1 MRVDYS
7 RLPNKVAMKLGTNS
21 SDSANNEGLRDNSD
35 SMVNP
40 ARELAGVSPF
50 RLQLSH
56 CHALGE
62 VTAIFATDPP
72 RQFRLV
78 LIKPSHYDDDGYV
91 IQWFRSSMPSNS
103 LAAVYGLAM
112 DCAARRVLGAYTMI
126 TVDAYDETN
135 TRIWPARIARDIAQ
149 AGGGLVGLVGVQ
161 SNQYPRAMDLARR
174 FRKLGL
180 DVAIG
185 GFHVSGTL
193 AMLPTITPELQQAI
207 DLGIVLYAGEA
218 EDGLEALLCDAAI
231 GKLRPLYNHMAKLP
245 NLAGVP
251 VPWLPLDRV
260 ARTAGRMTTFDA
272 GRGCPFQCSFCTIIN
287 VQGRVSRRRTADDV
301 EAIIRHN
308 AARGVQSF
316 FITDDNFARNKDW
329 EAIFDRMIVLRE
341 QHGFGIKLT
350 IQVDTLCHRIP
361 NFIDKAGRAGVVRV
375 FIGLESINPDN
386 LLAAKKKQNRI
397 AEYRDMLLAWKRIRA
412 VIWAGYII
420 GFPADTPAT
429 VMRDIRIIQNELPID
444 FLEFFILT
452 PLPGSEDH
460 QKLALAGV
468 AMDDDL
474 NRYDTFHV
482 VTAHSTMSRGEWE
495 QTYWAAWRTYYT
507 FAHMSTLMRRAAGTG
522 ISLGKMLTMLLSFW
536 SLSLVEHTH
545 PLEGGYLRR
554 KVRTERRPGLPV
566 VPAWRFWPGFAVNLV
581 VKHARMGMM
590 ATRLVMLRRRLKRDP
605 APRDYRDLALTPVGD
620 GDTLELLTVTEAV
633 RVAARAKLRPRAVAH

>member
-1 MRVDYS
+1 
-7 RLPNKVAMKLGTNS
+7 
-21 SDSANNEGLRDNSD
+21 
-35 SMVNP
+35 MVI
-40 ARELAGVSPF
+40 
-50 RLQLSH
+50 
-56 CHALGE
+56 
-62 VTAIFATDPP
+62 TATVPR

-112 DCAARRVLGAYTMI
+112 DCAARQVLGADTAI

-135 TRIWPARIARDIAQ
+135 TRLRPERIARDIAQ
-149 AGGGLVGLVGVQ
+149 AGAGMVGFVGVQ
-161 SNQYPRAMDLARR
+161 SNQYPRALDLARR
-174 FRKLGL
+174 FRKLGV

-193 AMLPTITPELQQAI
+193 AMLPEITPELQEAM

-218 EDGLEALLCDAAI
+218 EEGLEALLCDAAA
-231 GKLRPLYNHMAKLP
+231 GTLRPLYNHMANLP

-251 VPWLPLDRV
+251 IPYLPPDRV

-301 EAIIRHN
+301 EAIVRHN
-308 AARGVQSF
+308 AAQGVQSF

-329 EAIFDRMIVLRE
+329 EPIFDRLIALRE
-341 QHGFGIKLT
+341 QHGFSIKLT

-361 NFIDKAGRAGVVRV
+361 RFIEKAGRAGVVRV
-375 FIGLESINPDN
+375 FIGLESINPDS

-397 AEYRDMLLAWKRIRA
+397 AEYRDMLLAWKHIRA

-429 VMRDIRIIQNELPID
+429 VMRDIRIIQHELPID
-444 FLEFFILT
+444 FLEFFVLT

-460 QKLALAGV
+460 QKLAAAGTE
-468 AMDDDL
+468 MDADL

-482 VTAHSTMSRGEWE
+482 VTGHATMSRAEWE

-507 FAHMSTLMRRAAGTG
+507 FEHMRTLMRRAAATR
-522 ISLGKMLTMLLSFW
+522 ISLGKMLSMLLSFW
-536 SLSLVEHTH
+536 SLSLVERTH

-554 KVRTERRPGLPV
+554 KVRTERRPGMPI
-566 VPAWRFWPGFAVNLV
+566 VPAWRFWPGFAVDLAAKHLQMAAMAARLLLV
-581 VKHARMGMM
+581 
-590 ATRLVMLRRRLKRDP
+590 RRSLKRDP
-605 APRDYRDLALTPVGD
+605 AARDYRDLALTPVGD
-620 GDTLELLTVTEAV
+620 GEDLELLTVTEAA
-633 RVAARAKLRPRAVAH
+633 RAAARTRLRKLEPAG

>member
-1 MRVDYS
+1 M
-7 RLPNKVAMKLGTNS
+7 
-21 SDSANNEGLRDNSD
+21 ANTG
-35 SMVNP
+35 P
-40 ARELAGVSPF
+40 
-50 RLQLSH
+50 
-56 CHALGE
+56 
-62 VTAIFATDPP
+62 T

-112 DCAARRVLGAYTMI
+112 DCAARRVLGADTAI
-126 TVDAYDETN
+126 VVDAYDETN
-135 TRIWPARIARDIAQ
+135 TRLRPERIARDIRA
-149 AGGGLVGLVGVQ
+149 AGAGMVGMVGVQ

-174 FRKLGL
+174 FRAFGI

-193 AMLPTITPELQQAI
+193 SMLPSITPELQKAM

-218 EDGLEALLCDAAI
+218 EDGLEALLRDAAA
-231 GKLRPLYNHMAKLP
+231 GTLQPLYNHMANLP

-251 VPWLPLDRV
+251 IPWLPSDRV

-301 EAIIRHN
+301 EAIVRHN
-308 AARGVQSF
+308 AAQGIQSY

-329 EAIFDRMIVLRE
+329 EPIFDRLIALRE
-341 QHGFGIKLT
+341 REGFSIKLT

-361 NFIDKAGRAGVVRV
+361 HFIEKAGRAGVVRV
-375 FIGLESINPDN
+375 FIGLESINPDS

-397 AEYRDMLLAWKRIRA
+397 AEYCDMLLAWKRIRA

-420 GFPADTPAT
+420 GFPADTPET
-429 VMRDIRIIQNELPID
+429 VARDIRIIQHELPID
-444 FLEFFILT
+444 FLEFFVLT

-460 QKLALAGV
+460 QKLALADV
-468 AMDDDL
+468 AMDADL

-482 VTAHSTMSRGEWE
+482 VTAQATMSRAEWE
-495 QTYWAAWRTYYT
+495 NTYWAAWRTYYT
-507 FAHMSTLMRRAAGTG
+507 FAHMCTLMRRDAATR
-522 ISLGKMLTMLLSFW
+522 ISLGKMLGMLLSFW
-536 SLSLVEHTH
+536 GLSLIEGTH

-554 KVRTERRPGLPV
+554 KMRTERRPGLPI
-566 VPAWRFWPGFAVNLV
+566 VPAWRFWPTFAADLA
-581 VKHARMGMM
+581 VKHVHMGIMAAR
-590 ATRLVMLRRRLKRDP
+590 LLMLRRRLKRDP
-605 APRDYRDLALTPVGD
+605 EAAAYRDLALTPVSDEG
-620 GDTLELLTVTEAV
+620 TLELLTSTE
-633 RVAARAKLRPRAVAH
+633 AARAAARARLRPMAVAG

>member
-1 MRVDYS
+1 
-7 RLPNKVAMKLGTNS
+7 
-21 SDSANNEGLRDNSD
+21 
-35 SMVNP
+35 
-40 ARELAGVSPF
+40 
-50 RLQLSH
+50 
-56 CHALGE
+56 
-62 VTAIFATDPP
+62 
-72 RQFRLV
+72 
-78 LIKPSHYDDDGYV
+78 
-91 IQWFRSSMPSNS
+91 MPSNS
-103 LAAVYGLAM
+103 LAAVYGLAT
-112 DCAARRVLGAYTMI
+112 DCAARQVLGADTAI
-126 TVDAYDETN
+126 VVDVYDETN
-135 TRIWPARIARDIAQ
+135 TRIRPERIAGDITQ
-149 AGGGLVGLVGVQ
+149 AGAGIVGLVGVQ

-174 FRKLGL
+174 FRALGI

-193 AMLPTITPELQQAI
+193 AMLPAITPELQAAI
-207 DLGIVLYAGEA
+207 DLGIVIYAGEA
-218 EDGLEALLCDAAI
+218 EDGLEALLRDAANGTLQPI
-231 GKLRPLYNHMAKLP
+231 YNHMATLP

-251 VPWLPLDRV
+251 IPTLPPDRV

-308 AARGVQSF
+308 AAHGVQSF

-329 EAIFDRMIVLRE
+329 EPIFDRLIALRE
-341 QHGFGIKLT
+341 QHGFSIKLT

-361 NFIDKAGRAGVVRV
+361 RFIEKAGRAGVVRV
-375 FIGLESINPDN
+375 FIGLESINPDS

-429 VMRDIRIIQNELPID
+429 VARDIRIIQNELPID
-444 FLEFFILT
+444 FLEFFVLT

-460 QKLALAGV
+460 QKLALAGA
-468 AMDDDL
+468 AMDADL

-482 VTAHSTMSRGEWE
+482 VTAHATMSRGEWE

-507 FAHMSTLMRRAAGTG
+507 FDHMCTLMRRAAATR
-522 ISLGKMLTMLLSFW
+522 ISLGKMLSMLLSFW
-536 SLSLVEHTH
+536 GLSLVEHTH

-554 KVRTERRPGLPV
+554 KVRTERRPGLPI
-566 VPAWRFWPGFAVNLV
+566 VPAWRFWPNYAVDLLVKHIRIGKMAARLLV
-581 VKHARMGMM
+581 VRH
-590 ATRLVMLRRRLKRDP
+590 RLKRDH
-605 APRDYRDLALTPVGD
+605 AAREYRDLALTPVSD
-620 GDTLELLTVTEAV
+620 DNTLELFTATETA
-633 RVAARAKLRPRAVAH
+633 RRASRAKLRPLANAR

>member
-1 MRVDYS
+1 MAYPWTMIASVIVLWLHWRRDLI
-7 RLPNKVAMKLGTNS
+7 RLA
-21 SDSANNEGLRDNSD
+21 A
-35 SMVNP
+35 
-40 ARELAGVSPF
+40 VS
-50 RLQLSH
+50 L
-56 CHALGE
+56 C
-62 VTAIFATDPP
+62 

-112 DCAARRVLGAYTMI
+112 DCATRQVLGPDTAI
-126 TVDAYDETN
+126 LVDAYDETN
-135 TRIWPARIARDIAQ
+135 TRVRPERIIRDITQ
-149 AGGGLVGLVGVQ
+149 AGAGMVGMVGVQ

-174 FRKLGL
+174 FRGRGI

-193 AMLPTITPELQQAI
+193 AMLPAITPELQEAM

-218 EDGLEALLCDAAI
+218 EDGLEVLLRDAASSA
-231 GKLRPLYNHMAKLP
+231 LRPLYNHMATLP

-251 VPWLPLDRV
+251 LPYLPPDRV

-301 EAIIRHN
+301 EAIIRRN
-308 AARGVQSF
+308 AAHGVKSF

-329 EAIFDRMIVLRE
+329 EPIFDRLIALRE
-341 QHGFGIKLT
+341 QDSFNIKLT

-361 NFIDKAGRAGVVRV
+361 RFIEKAARAGVVRV
-375 FIGLESINPDN
+375 FIGLESINPDS

-429 VMRDIRIIQNELPID
+429 IMRDIRIIQDELPID
-444 FLEFFILT
+444 FLEFFVLT

-460 QKLALAGV
+460 QKLVFAGV
-468 AMDDDL
+468 AMDEDL

-482 VTAHSTMSRGEWE
+482 VTAHPIMSRREWE
-495 QTYWAAWRTYYT
+495 RVYWEAWRTYYT
-507 FAHMSTLMRRAAGTG
+507 FAHMCTLMRRAAATR
-522 ISLGKMLTMLLSFW
+522 ISLGKMAMMLLSFW

-554 KVRTERRPGLPV
+554 KVRTERRPGSRI
-566 VPAWRFWPGFAVNLV
+566 VPAWRFWPQFGADFV
-581 VKHARMGMM
+581 VKHARIGIM
-590 ATRLVMLRRRLKRDP
+590 ATRLLMLRYRLKRNP
-605 APRDYRDLALTPVGD
+605 AACDYRDVALTPVNDD
-620 GDTLELLTVTEAV
+620 GALEMLTVTAAA
-633 RVAARAKLRPRAVAH
+633 RAAARAKLRPLAPTP

>member
-1 MRVDYS
+1 MR
-7 RLPNKVAMKLGTNS
+7 L
-21 SDSANNEGLRDNSD
+21 
-35 SMVNP
+35 
-40 ARELAGVSPF
+40 
-50 RLQLSH
+50 
-56 CHALGE
+56 
-62 VTAIFATDPP
+62 TD
-72 RQFRLV
+72 RQRRFRLV

-112 DCAARRVLGAYTMI
+112 DCAARQVLGTETALV
-126 TVDAYDETN
+126 VDAYDESN
-135 TRIWPARIARDIAQ
+135 THIRPARIAQ
-149 AGGGLVGLVGVQ
+149 AIGEAGHGLVGLVGVQ

-174 FRKLGL
+174 FRKLGI

-193 AMLPTITPELQQAI
+193 AMLPAITPELQEAV
-207 DLGIVLYAGEA
+207 DLGIVLFAGEA
-218 EDGLEALLCDAAI
+218 EDGLEGLLRDAYA
-231 GKLRPLYNHMAKLP
+231 GTLQPLYNRMATLP

-251 VPWLPLDRV
+251 IPHLPRERV
-260 ARTAGRMTTFDA
+260 ARTAGHLTTFDA

-308 AARGVQSF
+308 AAQGIQSF

-329 EAIFDRMIVLRE
+329 EPIFDRLIALR
-341 QHGFGIKLT
+341 QQGIRLKLT

-361 NFIDKAGRAGVVRV
+361 HFIEKAGRAGVVRV
-375 FIGLESINPDN
+375 FIGLESINPDS

-420 GFPADTPAT
+420 GFPADTPAS

-460 QKLALAGV
+460 QKLAFAG
-468 AMDDDL
+468 APMDADL

-482 VTAHSTMSRGEWE
+482 VTDHATMSRREWDE
-495 QTYWAAWRTYYT
+495 TYWAAWHAYYT
-507 FAHMSTLMRRAAGTG
+507 FAHMSTLLRRAAATG
-522 ISLGKMLTMLLSFW
+522 ISLGKMLSMLLSFW
-536 SLSLVEHTH
+536 GLSHVERTH

-554 KVRTERRPGLPV
+554 KVRTERRPGLHI
-566 VPAWRFWPGFAVNLV
+566 VPAWRFWPRFGVELV
-581 VKHARMGMM
+581 GKHARIAAM
-590 ATRLVMLRRRLKRDP
+590 AVRLLALRHRLKRDP
-605 APRDYRDLALTPVGD
+605 AARDYRDLALTPIGD
-620 GDTLELLTVTEAV
+620 DAALELLTVTASA
-633 RVAARAKLRPRAVAH
+633 RNAARARLRPLAVAE

>member
-1 MRVDYS
+1 MDSGESCHSFPGPSGGNSRPGAVVRGRLAARVAKFIPEW
-7 RLPNKVAMKLGTNS
+7 LPQCLGTRGIVVI
-21 SDSANNEGLRDNSD
+21 SATGQHKR
-35 SMVNP
+35 
-40 ARELAGVSPF
+40 F
-50 RLQLSH
+50 R
-56 CHALGE
+56 
-62 VTAIFATDPP
+62 I
-72 RQFRLV
+72 V

-112 DCAARRVLGAYTMI
+112 DCATRQVLGTDTAI
-126 TVDAYDETN
+126 VVDAYDETN
-135 TRIWPARIARDIAQ
+135 TRIRPERIARDITL
-149 AGGGLVGLVGVQ
+149 AGAGIVGMVGVQ

-174 FRKLGL
+174 FRAFG
-180 DVAIG
+180 VNVVIG

-193 AMLPTITPELQQAI
+193 AMLPGITPELQEAM

-218 EDGLEALLCDAAI
+218 EGGLEELLRDAAA
-231 GKLRPLYNHMAKLP
+231 GSLKPLYNHMAALP
-245 NLAGVP
+245 NLAGVAIP
-251 VPWLPLDRV
+251 YLPLDRV

-301 EAIIRHN
+301 ETIIRHN

-329 EAIFDRMIVLRE
+329 EPIFDRLIALRE
-341 QHGFGIKLT
+341 QQAFNIKLT

-361 NFIDKAGRAGVVRV
+361 RFIEKARRAGVVRV
-375 FIGLESINPDN
+375 FIGLESINPDS
-386 LLAAKKKQNRI
+386 LVAAKKKQNRI
-397 AEYRDMLLAWKRIRA
+397 AEYRDMLQAWKRIRT

-460 QKLALAGV
+460 QKLALASV
-468 AMDDDL
+468 TMDEDL

-482 VTAHSTMSRGEWE
+482 VTAHSTMSRDEWE
-495 QTYWAAWRTYYT
+495 ETYWAAWRTYYT
-507 FAHMSTLMRRAAGTG
+507 FAHMCTLMRRAAATR
-522 ISLGKMLTMLLSFW
+522 ISLGKMLSMLLSFW
-536 SLSLVEHTH
+536 SLSLIEHTH

-554 KVRTERRPGLPV
+554 KVRTDRRPGLPI
-566 VPAWRFWPGFAVNLV
+566 VPGWRFWPSFAVDLT
-581 VKHARMGMM
+581 VKHARVGMM
-590 ATRLVMLRRRLKRDP
+590 GVRLLLLRRRLKRDP
-605 APRDYRDLALTPVGD
+605 TAREYRDLALTPVGNDD
-620 GDTLELLTVTEAV
+620 GLELLTGTEAA
-633 RVAARAKLRPRAVAH
+633 RVAARAKLRPRVFAR